1 MQKFPVLA
9 RSQHLQDGYTK
20 SLLLVQIVA
29 IKSKF
34 QNYETV
40 SCLAVDTQSKI
51 NIEEA
56 EKAEKILMNGIS
68 KDFKN

>member
-1 MQKFPVLA
+1 M
-9 RSQHLQDGYTK
+9 
-20 SLLLVQIVA
+20 QIVA

-68 KDFKN
+68 KDFKNWVILKQH